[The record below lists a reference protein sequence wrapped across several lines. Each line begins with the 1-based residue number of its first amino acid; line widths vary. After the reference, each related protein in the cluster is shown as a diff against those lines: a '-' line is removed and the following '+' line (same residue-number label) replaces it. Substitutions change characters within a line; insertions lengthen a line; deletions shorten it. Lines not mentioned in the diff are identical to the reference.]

1 MKKTRMMTGMVLTA
15 GLGLTGVVAASSSGA
30 ATPSATSAHTAQAA
44 PAQPVFVTTAGK
56 GGGKGPVCVVV
67 KVGPGVPGKSVPG
80 KPLPA
85 KPGTPGTLALPAVP
99 GATLP
104 AKPSETVKVVGGKVY
119 VNGKLVKGANVD
131 TRCPLPPLPPLPGK
145 GKGVVCV
152 IDIRPGK
159 GHPKPG
165 AKDRTTVKVVNGKMY
180 VNGKLVPGAKPGKPG
195 KDCALPPFPG
205 KGGGVVVKPGKGGAG
220 SVTFPAPGGG
230 SLTWSQGGTTK
241 GGSTD
246 STNEAGP
253 TTSNVRG

>member
-30 ATPSATSAHTAQAA
+30 ATPSSATSAHTAQAAA

-56 GGGKGPVCVVV
+56 GGGKGTVCVVV
-67 KVGPGVPGKSVPG
+67 KGGKPGLPSKPLPTKPLPG
-80 KPLPA
+80 KP
-85 KPGTPGTLALPAVP
+85 GVPGTLALPAVP
-99 GATLP
+99 GATL
-104 AKPSETVKVVGGKVY
+104 SGNDTTVKVVGGKLY
-119 VNGKLVKGANVD
+119 INGKLVKGGAAD
-131 TRCPLPPLPPLPGK
+131 TKCPLPPLPPLPGK

-152 IDIRPGK
+152 VNIEPGK

-165 AKDRTTVKVVNGKMY
+165 TKTTVKVVGGKVY
-180 VNGKLVPGAKPGKPG
+180 VNGKLVPGAKPV
-195 KDCALPPFPG
+195 KDCPPLPPFPG

-230 SLTWSQGGTTK
+230 SLTWSEGGTTK

-246 STNEAGP
+246 STNEAGV
-253 TTSNVRG
+253 TTSALRG